1 MKHRKAFKFQLKA
14 NPAHRRAMS
23 RFAGCS
29 RFVWNKA
36 LALQKDQLDAKKH
49 CLSYFDLA
57 PRLVSWKNEETTAFL
72 KEVHSQPLQQTLKN
86 LDRAIKEAFSK
97 KNPKQFPR
105 FKKRGLRD
113 SFHYPQG
120 FKIDERNSRIFLPKI
135 GYISYRNSRSIEG
148 KPKNVIV
155 SRHLDV
161 WYISIQVELEVV
173 PQVHEQTSA
182 IGIDM
187 GITKFA
193 TLSDGSYYKPINS
206 FRKHAARLRFYQR
219 RLKNKKKFSSNWRKA
234 IKKVQCTH
242 HKISNVR
249 QDYLQKT
256 STTISKN
263 HAIVVLEDLQV
274 KNMSRSAAGTKENP
288 GTQVKAKSGL
298 NKSILDQGWG
308 EFRRQLEYKQQWRG
322 GKVIAIPPQNTSR
335 KCSSC
340 GCIAAA
346 NRKTQARFKCIS
358 CHFASNADINAARNI
373 LAAGHAV
380 LACGETASL
389 SRSMKQE
396 PSLSAAPAA

>member
-1 MKHRKAFKFQLKA
+1 MKHRKAFKFQLKV
-14 NPAHRRAMS
+14 NPAQKRAMS

-36 LALQKDQLDAKKH
+36 LALQKQRLDEKRH
-49 CLSYFDLA
+49 CLSYNDLA
-57 PRLVSWKNEETTAFL
+57 AKLVDWKNEEVTLFL
-72 KEVHSQPLQQTLKN
+72 KDVHSQPLQQTLKN
-86 LDRAIKEAFSK
+86 LDRALKEAFSK
-97 KNPKQFPR
+97 KNPKQFPK

-135 GYISYRNSRSIEG
+135 GYVRYRNSRAIEG
-148 KPKNVIV
+148 EQKNITV
-155 SRHLDV
+155 SRHLDA
-161 WYISIQVELEVV
+161 WYVSIQVEFEIA
-173 PQVHEQTSA
+173 PQVHVKTSA
-182 IGIDM
+182 IGVDM

-193 TLSDGSYYKPINS
+193 TLSDGRFYKPVNS
-206 FRKHAARLRFYQR
+206 TRKHAARLRFYQR
-219 RLKNKKKFSSNWRKA
+219 RLKNKKKFSNNWCKA
-234 IKKVQCTH
+234 IKKVQGTH

-249 QDYLQKT
+249 QDYLQKA

-298 NKSILDQGWG
+298 NKSILDQGWA
-308 EFRRQLEYKQQWRG
+308 EFRRQLEYKQLWRG
-322 GKVIAIPPQNTSR
+322 GQVIAIPPQNTSR

-340 GCIAAA
+340 GYIAAA
-346 NRKTQARFKCIS
+346 NRETQARFKCIS
-358 CHFASNADINAARNI
+358 CQFTSNADINAARNI

-396 PSLSAAPAA
+396 PTLSAAAAA